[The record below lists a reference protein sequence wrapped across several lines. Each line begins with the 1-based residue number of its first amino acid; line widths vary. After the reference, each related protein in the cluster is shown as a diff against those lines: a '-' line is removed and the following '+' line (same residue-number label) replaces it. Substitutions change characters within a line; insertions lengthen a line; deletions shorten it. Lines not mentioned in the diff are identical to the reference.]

1 MQLHY
6 LIQPLQKTGKKKKER
21 TDEGK
26 PIMEAAAYISY
37 SKGSFCDLLN

>member
-6 LIQPLQKTGKKKKER
+6 IIQPLQKTGKKKER

-37 SKGSFCDLLN
+37 SKVSFCDLLN